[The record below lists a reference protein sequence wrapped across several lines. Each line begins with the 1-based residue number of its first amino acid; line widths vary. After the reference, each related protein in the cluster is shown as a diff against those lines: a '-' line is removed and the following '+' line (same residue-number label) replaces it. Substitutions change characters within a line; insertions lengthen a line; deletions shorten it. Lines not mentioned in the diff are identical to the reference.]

1 MTGLVRPGEHPAD
14 AIRRMGC
21 VADYLSESI
30 PAWSLET
37 EPSREAVEGLAV
49 LLQLLAGAAHE
60 LAREMTGLTPPP
72 GS

>member
-21 VADYLSESI
+21 VADYLSESV
-30 PAWSLET
+30 PAWCLET

-49 LLQLLAGAAHE
+49 LLQLLAEAAHE
-60 LAREMTGLTPPP
+60 LARDLAGLTPPP
-72 GS
+72 AS